1 VNIHTKC
8 SLVLALAITAGTPA
22 MAQQIHAG
30 SASGSYTND
39 FCPQVQ
45 KTLAS
50 QYFEHQCATSEG
62 TGDNVEKVLANPKDV
77 ALGQFD
83 ILAARA
89 TENPDKLAIVN
100 ANLGLECL
108 YAVTKDASINR
119 LKGLS
124 PRMPV
129 ALPSEKS
136 GSTATFKFLQSL
148 DPGLAEL
155 RNVKYYGGAM
165 DAVQAVI
172 NGDAALA
179 FFVQLPNTKNA
190 VFQAI
195 NDAKLN
201 FVPVIN
207 REILRHEVSGYKVY
221 EPQEVVVTP
230 AGLLASLVG
239 KKPVTIDTTCTP
251 VMLFTGN
258 PNLFP
263 EGSNDRKDQEDV
275 VKLLGSV
282 PRPSG
287 GDWTDTFKNA
297 VAIGQDKIES
307 LIDKYSN

>member
-1 VNIHTKC
+1 MNIFVK
-8 SLVLALAITAGTPA
+8 SNIVLILAAIGGTPVL
-22 MAQQIHAG
+22 AQQIHAG
-30 SASGSYTND
+30 SATGSYTND
-39 FCPQVQ
+39 FCPEVQ
-45 KTLAS
+45 KTLGS
-50 QYFEHQCATSEG
+50 EYFEHQCATSEG

-77 ALGQFD
+77 GLGQFD
-83 ILAARA
+83 IVAARA

-108 YAVTKDASINR
+108 YAVTKDASVTR

-136 GSTATFKFLQSL
+136 GSTATFKFLQTL
-148 DPGLAEL
+148 DSSLAEL
-155 RNVKYYGGAM
+155 RNVTYHGSAM
-165 DAVQAVI
+165 EAVQAVI

-179 FFVQLPNTKNA
+179 FFVQFPNTKNA

-207 REILRHEVSGYKVY
+207 RQILRHEVAGYRVY

-230 AGLLASLVG
+230 SGLLGSLVG
-239 KKPVTIDTTCTP
+239 KEPTKVDTTCTP
-251 VMLFTGN
+251 VMLFTGQ
-258 PNLFP
+258 PGLFP
-263 EGSNDRKDQEDV
+263 EGSNERKDQEDV
-275 VKLLGSV
+275 VKLLANT

-287 GDWTDTFKNA
+287 GDWTDVFKNA
-297 VAIGQDKIES
+297 VAIGQDKVEALIE
-307 LIDKYSN
+307 KYSN